1 MLIPHISVLPQML
14 CFVNFIWKQL
24 FYFSENSK
32 NGNTLPRELVT
43 SGRMKCMEPEEI
55 IASLI
60 YKTTICFYNV
70 FQKDTNVLLLDCV
83 RILRCLLY
91 SNDYV
96 IFAAYL
102 LSAIMQ
108 DAAVSKWMICG

>member
-1 MLIPHISVLPQML
+1 
-14 CFVNFIWKQL
+14 
-24 FYFSENSK
+24 
-32 NGNTLPRELVT
+32 
-43 SGRMKCMEPEEI
+43 MEAEEI

-60 YKTTICFYNV
+60 YITTICFYNV

-83 RILRCLLY
+83 RMLRCLLY

-96 IFAAYL
+96 IFDAYL

>member
-1 MLIPHISVLPQML
+1 MDVAYPSYIRVAA
-14 CFVNFIWKQL
+14 NAL
-24 FYFSENSK
+24 FCEFYLETAVSFSGNSK

-43 SGRMKCMEPEEI
+43 SGRMKCMEAEEI

-83 RILRCLLY
+83 RILRCPLY

-96 IFAAYL
+96 IFAA